1 MRNSDWFSVT
11 DVPEA
16 SATLS
21 ILTPAVI
28 AACVSLRIS
37 TFPCWP
43 RIVSGLFLMKSIY
56 LVEFSF
62 NTNLT

>member
-28 AACVSLRIS
+28 AACVS
-37 TFPCWP
+37 
-43 RIVSGLFLMKSIY
+43 V
-56 LVEFSF
+56 V
-62 NTNLT
+62 TNLHVPLLAQDCLWAVPDEEYLFG